1 MIKGARR
8 TLDPWR
14 IRRGMAEYGDWTQKG
29 SNKRCLLF
37 YHFFKVYLKA
47 GTRNRVSQLII
58 YRYILRSWWNLWNFS
73 LLIFISM
80 GIFFLHFLRSTLFL
94 FSINYY
100 LKTCTFGICTKQ
112 WYKQYHCRL
121 LENRSFRSF
130 RSFRNIFRNIFAFL
144 LWRKTSI
151 AWFP

>member
-1 MIKGARR
+1 MGTGHRKEVTNDAYCFTIF
-8 TLDPWR
+8 
-14 IRRGMAEYGDWTQKG
+14 
-29 SNKRCLLF
+29 SRCI
-37 YHFFKVYLKA
+37 LKQEQEIEFL
-47 GTRNRVSQLII
+47 NWLSIDI
-58 YRYILRSWWNLWNFS
+58 FS
-73 LLIFISM
+73 EVGEIFEISHCWFSFQWEF
-80 GIFFLHFLRSTLFL
+80 FFLHFLRSTLFL